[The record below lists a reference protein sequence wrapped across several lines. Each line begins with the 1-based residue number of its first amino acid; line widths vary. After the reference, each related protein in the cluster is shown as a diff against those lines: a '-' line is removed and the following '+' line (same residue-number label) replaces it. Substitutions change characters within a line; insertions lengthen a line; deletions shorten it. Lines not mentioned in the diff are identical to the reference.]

1 MFAKVLAELMGKK
14 ENFMQT
20 LSSSTEKKARPSR
33 CWSQV
38 TSDQVESQVRDCD
51 QVMVVFGL

>member
-20 LSSSTEKKARPSR
+20 LSSSTEKKARLSC

-38 TSDQVESQVRDCD
+38 ASDQVESQVRDCV
-51 QVMVVFGL
+51 QVMVVFVL